1 MPLTHDL
8 THEYHGYHTPG
19 AVCRVRIYERP
30 GAVPVVIVSE
40 LAENK
45 NTSITNMAE
54 YLAAEIPAKYLPGVF
69 ESDQQPPFVWV
80 EHYPRERLAY
90 GRNVREAYDLVTFV
104 NYRPKQ
110 VLEAGRWRVKLGA
123 PEWRH
128 VTKAEVEQLIGESID

>member
-69 ESDQQPPFVWV
+69 ESDQQPPFV
-80 EHYPRERLAY
+80 
-90 GRNVREAYDLVTFV
+90 
-104 NYRPKQ
+104 
-110 VLEAGRWRVKLGA
+110 
-123 PEWRH
+123 
-128 VTKAEVEQLIGESID
+128 